1 MKMQTVKSPKVPA
14 APPQTWT
21 NCKVCN
27 GQFFVSGTAASGP
40 NATSP
45 GGDSMYE
52 QARITFQKIK
62 DCVEAA
68 GGKMNDIIS
77 LTIFVTNLDEREEV
91 WRARREFFTGDF
103 PCCTLVEVTRVASPA
118 IKPGLKVEINATG
131 FIGAGA

>member
-1 MKMQTVKSPKVPA
+1 MKMQTVKSPKVPD

-21 NCKVCN
+21 NCKVYN
-27 GQFFVSGTAASGP
+27 GHIFVSGTAASGP

-52 QARITFQKIK
+52 QTRITFQKIK
-62 DCVEAA
+62 DCMEAA

-103 PCCTLVEVTRVASPA
+103 PCCTLVEVVRVASPA
-118 IKPGLKVEINATG
+118 IKPGLKVEINAMG